1 MLSSCNNALFS
12 YTEGTPLVLVVNSPE
27 VDLVVVAVQPGEL
40 GRGLSLGFTGQ
51 VGDARD
57 EAEEL
62 AALLRR
68 PFRLV
73 WKYQDVS
80 FTSGTPTGRRL
91 SQRNH
96 FGGSSFKMVC
106 EIR

>member
-1 MLSSCNNALFS
+1 MLSSCSNALFS

-80 FTSGTPTGRRL
+80 FVSGTPTGR
-91 SQRNH
+91 
-96 FGGSSFKMVC
+96 
-106 EIR
+106 